1 MFGSGSWC
9 ACSRALARIGED
21 SRSPPPPDNAIVMPP
36 PASTTA
42 STTAGGVLFAT
53 GAFMLWGLF
62 PLYFM
67 AVASV
72 SAVEVMLHR
81 SVWSLAF
88 VLLVLAAL
96 GRWQWLSALRSPP
109 RQLALYALGAVLLAG
124 NWFIYVIAMQTGRVV
139 EASLGYFIN
148 PLINVLL
155 GVTLLHERLRR
166 AQWMA
171 VALAAVGVAWLTWQG
186 AGLPWMA
193 LTLAFSFGFYGLL
206 RKTSQL
212 GPLEGLALE
221 TLLLL
226 PLMLPALAWWTYANG
241 GALLRGDTVLTAWLL
256 LAGPLS
262 AIPLVLFAAGARRL
276 PLALVGLLQYISPTL
291 QLVLGVWLFREPF
304 DATRLVGFAFIWA
317 ALALVSV
324 DALWR
329 SGLLPQRLTGPD
341 RR

>member
-1 MFGSGSWC
+1 
-9 ACSRALARIGED
+9 
-21 SRSPPPPDNAIVMPP
+21 MPTP
-36 PASTTA
+36 PAS
-42 STTAGGVLFAT
+42 STTAHGALFAS
-53 GAFMLWGLF
+53 GAFAAWGLF

-72 SAVEVMLHR
+72 PAIEVMLHR
-81 SVWSLAF
+81 SIWSLAF
-88 VLLVLAAL
+88 VLLVLGVL
-96 GRWQWLSALRSPP
+96 GRWQWLCALRSSP
-109 RQLALYALGAVLLAG
+109 RQLALYALGALLLAG
-124 NWFIYVIAMQTGRVV
+124 NWLVYVIAMQTGRVV

-148 PLINVLL
+148 PLVNVLL
-155 GVTLLHERLRR
+155 GVTLLQERLRR
-166 AQWMA
+166 TQWLA

-186 AGLPWMA
+186 GRLPWMA
-193 LTLAFSFGFYGLL
+193 LMLALSFGFYGLL

-241 GALLRGDTVLTAWLL
+241 GALLRGDAVLTAWLL

-291 QLVLGVWLFREPF
+291 QLMLAVWVFREPF
-304 DATRLVGFAFIWA
+304 DVTRLVGFAFIWA
-317 ALALVSV
+317 ALALVSF

-329 SGLLPQRLTGPD
+329 SGLLPPWLTAQD